1 MKLEEF
7 IKGFVDLF
15 EDTDPS
21 EVTPTTVFQELDE
34 WDSLMLLTVIAYFKT
49 SCGKDVMGK
58 EINACT
64 TVEDLYNLVESK

>member
-1 MKLEEF
+1 MKLEDF

-21 EVTPTTVFQELDE
+21 EVTPTTEFHELDE
-34 WDSLMLLTVIAYFKT
+34 WDSLMLLTAIAYFKT
-49 SCGKDVMGK
+49 NCGKDVTGK